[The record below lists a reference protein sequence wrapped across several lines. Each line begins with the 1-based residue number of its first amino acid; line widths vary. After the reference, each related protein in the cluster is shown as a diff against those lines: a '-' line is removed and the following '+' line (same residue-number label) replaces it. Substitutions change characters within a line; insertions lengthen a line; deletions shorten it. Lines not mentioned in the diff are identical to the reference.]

1 MHLTFAIAQE
11 LLRCFAVFAT
21 FEVFSKLFKRRVN
34 QKIQAGFLL
43 NMVIASSYEL
53 TIDGTSIGSVDIYSR
68 LPLSR
73 ERKGQGFSVDA
84 L

>member
-1 MHLTFAIAQE
+1 MCQ
-11 LLRCFAVFAT
+11 
-21 FEVFSKLFKRRVN
+21 

-53 TIDGTSIGSVDIYSR
+53 TIDGMSIGSVDIDNL

-73 ERKGQGFSVDA
+73 KRKATPKGFSVDA

>member
-1 MHLTFAIAQE
+1 MCQ
-11 LLRCFAVFAT
+11 
-21 FEVFSKLFKRRVN
+21 

-53 TIDGTSIGSVDIYSR
+53 TIDGMSIGSVDIDNL

-73 ERKGQGFSVDA
+73 KRKATPKGFSVDA
-84 L
+84 LWAHVFFGKGANFWHMIMIHKHKTLR